1 MAFVSTP
8 DLAYLLGRAQLVE
21 GRVRELV
28 ALRRAGDPA
37 PDDPFRGLYVSEETV
52 EQLLTADAAA
62 LHPLQSDARVDLEA
76 DADATEAAGTPL
88 RLRRL
93 AAAAGLT
100 PLDVELLMIAL
111 LPDLDSRFERL
122 YGYLN
127 DDVTRRRA
135 SVGLALQL
143 AGESAMTASTR
154 ARLELSRPLV
164 SRGLIVVEEPDRPFL
179 TRGLRVPDRVGA
191 HLLGD
196 DAPAAGLAGLIDE
209 VGAYWAPVADQLGRA
224 LSAGVRLVHL
234 RERVVGTGAAVAVAA
249 LSAASMGALTLDL
262 TRLGSVAPGEAAAL
276 ADLAIREA
284 LLLGAGLVAGPV
296 ELLAESG
303 AEPMHRLTAAAVPVL
318 LVGSTTWDPQWST
331 DSPLLADAPV
341 LGGRERLALWERE
354 LGAHD
359 PSLDP
364 ASLAVHLALGPGQ
377 VAKAVRAAEA
387 SARMTGGPVSAD
399 DLRRGVRAQNAA
411 GLERLARRIVPEV
424 EWADL
429 VLAPTV
435 TRGLK
440 EVAARAR
447 HRDTVLTD
455 WRMRRGGGRGH
466 GVTALFAGD
475 SGTGK
480 TMSAEVIAS
489 DLGLDLYTVNLATV
503 VDKYIGET
511 EKNLERIFT
520 EAGGVNAVLFF
531 DEADAIFGKRS
542 DVRDAHD
549 RYANIESAYLLQ
561 RLETFDGLADPG
573 DEPASQHRRRVHST
587 TGRHHRLPG
596 ADRGAPSLVVAA
608 LPGAPAPARERHRLR
623 LPRRLVRLR
632 GGQHPVRLDHRRLP
646 GRSRGCAGR
655 HAAPGRRRRAGVPE
669 DGPARPGAGVRPL
682 LLDDRLT
689 RRCPFG
695 QRGLR
700 PPLHREAWRP
710 SRTRATVGESPTRG
724 GLVMHEHRYD
734 ERIET
739 LRPAAS
745 RIDQAVSSHTGRA
758 AAAGRT
764 DALGAEEILG
774 LQRSIGNAGVSSMLE
789 EERSPVHDVISS
801 GGRPLEP
808 EVRTDMES
816 RMGHDFSDVRVHDD
830 SAAAAS
836 ASAVNAHAYTVG
848 SNIVFQRDTYDPG
861 SSEGRT
867 TLAHELTH
875 VVQQRSGPVDGT
887 SAPGGIKVSDPSDRF
902 EQEARCERRPGDV
915 RPGAGADPERQR
927 ARRAARSRGGGR
939 GPGTLRPAARRS

>member
-1 MAFVSTP
+1 VSTP

-21 GRVRELV
+21 TRVRELV
-28 ALRRAGDPA
+28 ALRRAGDPS

-52 EQLLTADAAA
+52 EQLLASGTAAA
-62 LHPLQSDARVDLEA
+62 HPLHSDARGELEA
-76 DADATEAAGTPL
+76 DADTAESTGSPL

-93 AAAAGLT
+93 AQSAGLT

-143 AGESAMTASTR
+143 AGESAMTASAR

-164 SRGLIVVEEPDRPFL
+164 SRGLIVVEDAERPFL

-196 DAPAAGLAGLIDE
+196 DAPAAGLAGLIDD
-209 VGAYWAPVADQLGRA
+209 VAPYSAPVAEQLGRA
-224 LSAGVRLVHL
+224 LAAGVRLVHL
-234 RERVVGTGAAVAVAA
+234 RERVVGTGSAVAVAA
-249 LSAASMGALTLDL
+249 LAAAPLGALTLDL
-262 TRLGSVAPGEAAAL
+262 TRLGGASPTEAAAL

-296 ELLAESG
+296 EALAEAG
-303 AEPMHRLTAAAVPVL
+303 AEPMHRLTAADVPVL
-318 LVGSTTWDPQWST
+318 LVGTTTWDPQWST
-331 DSPLLADAPV
+331 ESPLLADAPV

-354 LGAHD
+354 LGDHD
-359 PSLDP
+359 PALDP

-377 VAKAVRAAEA
+377 VARAVRAAEA
-387 SARMTGGPVSAD
+387 SARMTGGAVSAD

-424 EWADL
+424 QWSDL
-429 VLAPTV
+429 VLAPAV

-561 RLETFDGLADPG
+561 RLETFDGLAVLATNLRANIDDAFTRRLDAIIDFP
-573 DEPASQHRRRVHST
+573 EPTEELRHSLWQRCLAPPLPLGTDIDYDFLAASFDFAGGNIRSAST
-587 TGRHHRLPG
+587 TAAYLAAAEGTAVGMLHL
-596 ADRGAPSLVVAA
+596 VAA
-608 LPGAPAPARERHRLR
+608 VEQEYRKMG
-623 LPRRLVRLR
+623 RLVLEREF
-632 GGQHPVRLDHRRLP
+632 
-646 GRSRGCAGR
+646 GRY
-655 HAAPGRRRRAGVPE
+655 
-669 DGPARPGAGVRPL
+669 
-682 LLDDRLT
+682 
-689 RRCPFG
+689 F
-695 QRGLR
+695 
-700 PPLHREAWRP
+700 
-710 SRTRATVGESPTRG
+710 
-724 GLVMHEHRYD
+724 
-734 ERIET
+734 
-739 LRPAAS
+739 
-745 RIDQAVSSHTGRA
+745 
-758 AAAGRT
+758 
-764 DALGAEEILG
+764 
-774 LQRSIGNAGVSSMLE
+774 SM
-789 EERSPVHDVISS
+789 I
-801 GGRPLEP
+801 
-808 EVRTDMES
+808 
-816 RMGHDFSDVRVHDD
+816 
-830 SAAAAS
+830 A
-836 ASAVNAHAYTVG
+836 
-848 SNIVFQRDTYDPG
+848 
-861 SSEGRT
+861 
-867 TLAHELTH
+867 
-875 VVQQRSGPVDGT
+875 
-887 SAPGGIKVSDPSDRF
+887 
-902 EQEARCERRPGDV
+902 
-915 RPGAGADPERQR
+915 
-927 ARRAARSRGGGR
+927 
-939 GPGTLRPAARRS
+939 

>member
-1 MAFVSTP
+1 VTTP

-52 EQLLTADAAA
+52 DQLLAAEA
-62 LHPLQSDARVDLEA
+62 PAAHPLQSEARTALEA
-76 DADATEAAGTPL
+76 DADQAEGAGTSL

-93 AAAAGLT
+93 ARAAELT
-100 PLDVELLMIAL
+100 SLDVELLMIAL

-143 AGESAMTASTR
+143 AGESAMTASAR
-154 ARLELSRPLV
+154 SRLEQSRPLV
-164 SRGLIVVEEPDRPFL
+164 RRGLIVVEESERPFL

-196 DAPAAGLAGLIDE
+196 DAPAAGLANLIDE
-209 VGAYWAPVADQLGRA
+209 VAPYRAPVADQLGRA
-224 LSAGVRLVHL
+224 LVAGVRLVHL
-234 RERVVGTGAAVAVAA
+234 HERVVGTGAAVAVAA
-249 LSAASMGALTLDL
+249 LEAAGMASLTLDL
-262 TRLGSVAPGEAAAL
+262 GRVTGTAQSDATHL
-276 ADLAIREA
+276 ADTAIREA

-296 ELLAESG
+296 EVLAEAS
-303 AEPMHRLTAAAVPVL
+303 AESMHRLTAADVPVL

-331 DSPLLADAPV
+331 QSPLLADAPV
-341 LGGRERLALWERE
+341 LGGRERLELWERA

-377 VAKAVRAAEA
+377 VSKAVRAAEA

-411 GLERLARRIVPEV
+411 GLERLARRIEPEV
-424 EWADL
+424 AWTDL

-435 TRGLK
+435 MRGLK

-511 EKNLERIFT
+511 EKNLERIFA

-561 RLETFDGLADPG
+561 RLETFDGLAVLATNLRANIDDAFTRRLDAIIDFPEPTEELRQALWRRCLQPPLPLG
-573 DEPASQHRRRVHST
+573 DDIDYDFLASSFDFTGGNIRSAST
-587 TGRHHRLPG
+587 TAAYLAAAEGLPVG
-596 ADRGAPSLVVAA
+596 MLHLVAA
-608 LPGAPAPARERHRLR
+608 VEQEYRKLG
-623 LPRRLVRLR
+623 RLVLEREF
-632 GGQHPVRLDHRRLP
+632 
-646 GRSRGCAGR
+646 GR
-655 HAAPGRRRRAGVPE
+655 
-669 DGPARPGAGVRPL
+669 
-682 LLDDRLT
+682 
-689 RRCPFG
+689 F
-695 QRGLR
+695 
-700 PPLHREAWRP
+700 
-710 SRTRATVGESPTRG
+710 
-724 GLVMHEHRYD
+724 Y
-734 ERIET
+734 
-739 LRPAAS
+739 
-745 RIDQAVSSHTGRA
+745 
-758 AAAGRT
+758 
-764 DALGAEEILG
+764 
-774 LQRSIGNAGVSSMLE
+774 SM
-789 EERSPVHDVISS
+789 I
-801 GGRPLEP
+801 
-808 EVRTDMES
+808 
-816 RMGHDFSDVRVHDD
+816 
-830 SAAAAS
+830 A
-836 ASAVNAHAYTVG
+836 
-848 SNIVFQRDTYDPG
+848 
-861 SSEGRT
+861 
-867 TLAHELTH
+867 
-875 VVQQRSGPVDGT
+875 
-887 SAPGGIKVSDPSDRF
+887 
-902 EQEARCERRPGDV
+902 
-915 RPGAGADPERQR
+915 
-927 ARRAARSRGGGR
+927 
-939 GPGTLRPAARRS
+939 